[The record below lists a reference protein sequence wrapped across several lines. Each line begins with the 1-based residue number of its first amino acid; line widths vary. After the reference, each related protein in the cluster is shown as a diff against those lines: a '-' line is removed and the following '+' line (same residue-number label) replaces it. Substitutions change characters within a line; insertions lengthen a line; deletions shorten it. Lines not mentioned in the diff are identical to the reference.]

1 MPAKFYLS
9 SCKLF
14 SLLYLTSALSI
25 PVGIGE
31 FLEGWLGLVNRLA
44 NTKYL
49 FESTHT
55 LPTTSFVPGHEPFNA
70 AEFMVYVH
78 KVCILVQFYIPGGG
92 LNRIIRA
99 ESIEVNRSLSSND
112 WNQSSRNRIY
122 IFFLTGFDLLRLP
135 LESLD

>member
-78 KVCILVQFYIPGGG
+78 KVCILVQFYIPGGD
-92 LNRIIRA
+92 
-99 ESIEVNRSLSSND
+99 SIELFVPNQLKSIEAHHRMIGINRAA
-112 WNQSSRNRIY
+112 IEFT
-122 IFFLTGFDLLRLP
+122 FF
-135 LESLD
+135 S